1 VLLIDAFTFEIVAV
15 MPARL
20 EGQTLGFDVPL
31 EAIGGDDGFVNTAMV
46 IGDFFQPTDWAPD
59 EGHGTIEPFGDA
71 PWMSESPETGSI
83 APGGSGEIIVTLGGP
98 EVAAG
103 TYTGKLVFLTSDPK
117 NAAFT
122 VDVTLT
128 VALPDSFGSISGTVT
143 DAHDGSPLP
152 ATVTVTAETAAER
165 YVATAEAGPDG
176 SYTLF
181 APEGTWPGTVTLDGY
196 VAQDIE
202 VTVARGVDT
211 PGVDV
216 ALHAEQPHATVEGG
230 PFTFVLTEG
239 QTGDGSLTIGN
250 PEGHAELTF
259 EIGEVN
265 LDAGPT
271 IAAAGAPS
279 ALPEGADPHA
289 RSTRDLGLGRGP
301 DARAVHVPGDV
312 LSAWPTTGADLPWG
326 VGFDGDVWLSDAFEA
341 GDACGFVGACTTHQF
356 STAGEPGTV
365 LDSSWA
371 EVFVGDMAYD
381 AANGWLWQ
389 VHVGGANELFAVDPA
404 DGSIQATLTGSP
416 WSDISQRGVA
426 HDPGTDTFYVGGW
439 NEGVIYQ
446 VAGMSHP
453 TPGETLGSCSP
464 ADPAISGLAWNPA
477 FNLLWMATNSEA
489 DTIYLIDP
497 VTCETL
503 QALDHPEPGFNG
515 AGLEMDTLGNLWTVS
530 QNSATAHLIESGLPN
545 FSDAP
550 WLTVDPESG
559 AVPIDGR
566 AELSVQV
573 DATGLDPGV
582 YRAQVVVLTNDP
594 DNAAVSVPVT
604 LVVPAYRQGVNAA
617 GTAHTTGDGVTY
629 DADRAYAAG
638 AHGYDGRST
647 GRRTR
652 DAIAGTDEDALY
664 RTMRQGMAAYRFD
677 VPAGTYEVDLHFAE
691 IAATKAGARIFT
703 VTIEGQAVL
712 VNLDVFA
719 QAGADAAYD
728 RPFVVEVTDGRL
740 DIEFTAQRGD
750 QPFVSALLV
759 THRPD
764 LGPIE

>member
-1 VLLIDAFTFEIVAV
+1 SAIPSELLGVIIDDPEGDASGVDVTTVRAGADEAELTMEIDLAAGSAVDEMGGYVFLDVDQDPTTGLPAEAVSGLPTQDVGMEYFVDLFAIHDPEPVVLLIDVFTFEIVAV

-71 PWMSESPETGSI
+71 PWMSSAPETGSI
-83 APGGSGEIIVTLGGP
+83 AQGQSAEIIVALGGS
-98 EVAAG
+98 EVTAG

-117 NAAFT
+117 NPSFT

-128 VALPDSFGSISGTVT
+128 VALPDSFGSISGTIT
-143 DAHDGSPLP
+143 DAHDGTPLP
-152 ATVTVTAETAAER
+152 ANVTVTAETAAEE
-165 YVATAEAGPDG
+165 YVATAEAGADG
-176 SYTLF
+176 TYTLF

-196 VAQDIE
+196 VSQEIE
-202 VTVARGVDT
+202 VTVTRGVDT

-239 QTGDGSLTIGN
+239 QTGDGAMTIGN

-265 LDAGPT
+265 MDAGAT

-279 ALPEGADPHA
+279 ALPQGADPNA
-289 RSTRDLGLGRGP
+289 RSTKDLGLGRGP
-301 DARAVHVPGDV
+301 DARAVHVPGEV
-312 LSAWPTTGADLPWG
+312 LGSWPTTGADLPWG
-326 VGFDGDVWLSDAFEA
+326 VGFDGDVWLTDAFEA

-389 VHVGGANELFAVDPA
+389 VHVGGANELFAIDPA

-446 VAGMSHP
+446 VAGTSHP
-453 TPGETLGSCSP
+453 TPGETLGSCAP

-477 FNLLWMATNSEA
+477 FSLLWMATNSEA

-497 VTCETL
+497 ATCETL

-515 AGLEMDTLGNLWTVS
+515 AGLEIDTVGNLWTVS
-530 QNSATAHLIESGLPN
+530 QNSATAYLIESGLPN

-550 WLTVDPESG
+550 WLTVEPESG
-559 AVPIDGR
+559 AVPIDGS

-573 DATGLDPGV
+573 DATGIEPGV
-582 YRAQVVVLTNDP
+582 
-594 DNAAVSVPVT
+594 
-604 LVVPAYRQGVNAA
+604 
-617 GTAHTTGDGVTY
+617 
-629 DADRAYAAG
+629 
-638 AHGYDGRST
+638 
-647 GRRTR
+647 
-652 DAIAGTDEDALY
+652 
-664 RTMRQGMAAYRFD
+664 
-677 VPAGTYEVDLHFAE
+677 
-691 IAATKAGARIFT
+691 
-703 VTIEGQAVL
+703 
-712 VNLDVFA
+712 
-719 QAGADAAYD
+719 
-728 RPFVVEVTDGRL
+728 
-740 DIEFTAQRGD
+740 
-750 QPFVSALLV
+750 
-759 THRPD
+759 
-764 LGPIE
+764 